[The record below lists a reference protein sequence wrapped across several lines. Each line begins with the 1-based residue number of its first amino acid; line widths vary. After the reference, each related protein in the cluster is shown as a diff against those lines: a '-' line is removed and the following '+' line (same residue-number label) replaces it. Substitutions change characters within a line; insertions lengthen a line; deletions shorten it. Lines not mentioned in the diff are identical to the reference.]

1 MQIYS
6 VRGLLFLILLFCRI
20 FYSVSAQEPAIDR
33 SVARGYFQEVR
44 DLCERDGGRLWGVSL
59 CGPVI
64 FVDRKTRMVA
74 ANQSDREGNLTR
86 EGEIFVGKLPERI
99 NIANTAI
106 EWAGVKWTML
116 LWPLPDDRYKRA
128 ELLVHELWHRVQN
141 EIGLPG
147 SMPSNSHL
155 DSLDGRIWLRLE
167 WRALQRALITG
178 GEERRRAVEDA
189 LLFRAYRRSL
199 FSNATA
205 EEDALEMHEGIAE
218 YTGVR
223 LGERAEPER
232 YMAGRLAEAEKEEF
246 FLRSFAYSSGPAY
259 GLLLDACGA
268 HWRKNLSPR
277 NDLGDLLQS
286 ALSIKLPRD
295 IRQQALLASRN
306 YDGEALTASEI
317 EREEGR
323 RKRIAIYRARF
334 IDGPV
339 IIVPLQK
346 MSMQFNP
353 NKLESLDTAGT
364 VYPEIRIVDLWG
376 ILTVTNGALM
386 SPTFSKITL
395 TAPADPAVRPL
406 QGDGWKLDLN
416 PGWIVAK
423 GARKG
428 DYVLKLEE
436 N

>member
-1 MQIYS
+1 
-6 VRGLLFLILLFCRI
+6 
-20 FYSVSAQEPAIDR
+20 
-33 SVARGYFQEVR
+33 
-44 DLCERDGGRLWGVSL
+44 
-59 CGPVI
+59 
-64 FVDRKTRMVA
+64 MVA

-116 LWPLPDDRYKRA
+116 VWPLPDDRYKRA

-178 GEERRRAVEDA
+178 GEERRRAIEDA
-189 LLFRAYRRSL
+189 LLFRANRRSL

-218 YTGVR
+218 YTGMR
-223 LGERAEPER
+223 LGGRAEPER

-246 FLRSFAYSSGPAY
+246 FVRSFAYASGPAY

-268 HWRKNLSPR
+268 QWRKNLSPK
-277 NDLGDLLQS
+277 NDLGDLLQI

-295 IRQQALLASRN
+295 IRQEALLASRN
-306 YDGEALTASEI
+306 YDGEALTASET

-339 IIVPLQK
+339 LIVPLQK

-353 NKLESLDTAGT
+353 NKLESLDPAGT
-364 VYPEIRIVDLWG
+364 VYPDIRIVDVWG

-395 TAPADPAVRPL
+395 TAPADSAARPL

-416 PGWIVAK
+416 PGWIVAQ

-428 DYVLKLEE
+428 DYVLKQEGK
-436 N
+436 